1 MSLVRTNGTTTKVS
15 RDPYSLAR
23 ELLGWDP
30 FFSGR
35 PASAFSPAFEVKE
48 TSDSFVLKADVPG
61 VDEKDLDVA
70 VHNGVLTV
78 SGSRSAEERRE
89 GESYAIYERQFG
101 SFSRSFALPD
111 FEAPVL
117 VVPKHGEPEDYRAG
131 VDTIVFEP
139 EMERFT
145 MSWRVR
151 RPLRKNMFE
160 IARVLVGR
168 KGREWWQQKGV
179 VAFPIPIVAVPFHA

>member
-1 MSLVRTNGTTTKVS
+1 MSLVRTNGNTTKVS

-30 FFSGR
+30 FFTGR

-78 SGSRSAEERRE
+78 SGSRSAEERKE

-101 SFSRSFALPD
+101 SFSRSFALPETAD
-111 FEAPVL
+111 PDKIDARLANGVLNLEIGKKVEAKP
-117 VVPKHGEPEDYRAG
+117 
-131 VDTIVFEP
+131 
-139 EMERFT
+139 
-145 MSWRVR
+145 
-151 RPLRKNMFE
+151 RKIE
-160 IARVLVGR
+160 L
-168 KGREWWQQKGV
+168 KK
-179 VAFPIPIVAVPFHA
+179 